1 MSVIFF
7 LYLHAPNGVAGVA
20 RVKANEKYNVLMP
33 AEALRYFVS
42 STSMAEN
49 SRVTA
54 VLPLTVAL
62 PVMYAAVLT
71 ISLRVTS
78 IRIVSPG

>member
-1 MSVIFF
+1 
-7 LYLHAPNGVAGVA
+7 
-20 RVKANEKYNVLMP
+20 MP

-78 IRIVSPG
+78 ICIVSPG